1 MTHQEPTKAQLD
13 EIEREG
19 EQHGLSVQPAWVD
32 PLEDLWTEA
41 RIALAAKKPR
51 RIANPSL
58 RNALDATAKRM
69 HELFALPENWER
81 TRGIALIHAE
91 TETLLGNFSE
101 YRHKTVAACRKLL
114 REEAPITV
122 EAAERVEGSWWLGDS
137 RKPEP
142 RAPWHTQQRAILH
155 VHLHELGVHAPACE
169 VVAFI
174 SYGGIARV
182 ELASPTRFA
191 DDHGKQL
198 IELPAGVNIL
208 DGMTLDSRLALRQE
222 LGL

>member
-1 MTHQEPTKAQLD
+1 MAQTEPTKAQLD

-19 EQHGLSVQPAWVD
+19 SGFHIEPAWVD

-51 RIANPSL
+51 RLPNPSL

-91 TETLLGNFSE
+91 TETLLRNFSE
-101 YRHKTVAACRKLL
+101 YCHKTVAGCRKLL
-114 REEAPITV
+114 REESPITV

-142 RAPWHTQQRAILH
+142 
-155 VHLHELGVHAPACE
+155 
-169 VVAFI
+169 
-174 SYGGIARV
+174 
-182 ELASPTRFA
+182 
-191 DDHGKQL
+191 
-198 IELPAGVNIL
+198 
-208 DGMTLDSRLALRQE
+208 
-222 LGL
+222 

>member
-1 MTHQEPTKAQLD
+1 MQTEPTPEELE

-19 EQHGLSVQPAWVD
+19 ESQGFSIPAWQD

-41 RIALAAKKPR
+41 RIALAAKKSR
-51 RIANPSL
+51 RVANPSL
-58 RNALDATAKRM
+58 RNALDATAKKM
-69 HELFALPENWER
+69 HELFTLPENWER

-91 TETLLGNFSE
+91 TESLLGNFSE
-101 YRHKTVAACRKLL
+101 YRHRSVKGCRKLL

-122 EAAERVEGSWWLGDS
+122 EAAERVGGSWWLGDS

-142 RAPWHTQQRAILH
+142 RAPWHTQRQAILH
-155 VHLHELGVHAPACE
+155 VHLHELGVHSPACE
-169 VVAFI
+169 VTAFL

-182 ELASPTRFA
+182 ELAHPTRFA

-198 IELPAGVNIL
+198 IELPQGVNIL
-208 DGMTLDSRLALRQE
+208 DGMTLDCRIALREE